1 MLPST
6 TSPSDSRRLINQ
18 PPPPSAA
25 KNPQFLTN
33 RPSKRESS
41 SVFRCTR
48 GIKRDSSRSA
58 RPRCLEFRLKN
69 EIPRPRDRRQGDSPH
84 TWRGDSRNAATG
96 TGGEGGRGSDFLT
109 FLTTAILVRAIPWFR
124 CRAKALKPRDVRIF
138 GEKEIAFEVTL
149 AGRWDIG
156 YVARLKGE
164 GRERLIFSSRAFWT
178 NWKRDDKS
186 FSMIARNW
194 TEESWSLDYN
204 F

>member
-69 EIPRPRDRRQGDSPH
+69 EIPRPQGSSP
-84 TWRGDSRNAATG
+84 
-96 TGGEGGRGSDFLT
+96 GGFP
-109 FLTTAILVRAIPWFR
+109 A
-124 CRAKALKPRDVRIF
+124 
-138 GEKEIAFEVTL
+138 
-149 AGRWDIG
+149 
-156 YVARLKGE
+156 YVARWQPKCRDEERGR
-164 GRERLIFSSRAFWT
+164 GRERQEERLSYFSYYRDISPRDSLISVPR
-178 NWKRDDKS
+178 KS
-186 FSMIARNW
+186 FKAARREDFWGKGNCVRGDARAEMRYW
-194 TEESWSLDYN
+194 LRCAS
-204 F
+204 

>member
-84 TWRGDSRNAATG
+84 TWRGDSRNAATRN
-96 TGGEGGRGSDFLT
+96 GGRGRERQEERLSYFSYYRD
-109 FLTTAILVRAIPWFR
+109 IS
-124 CRAKALKPRDVRIF
+124 PRDS
-138 GEKEIAFEVTL
+138 
-149 AGRWDIG
+149 
-156 YVARLKGE
+156 
-164 GRERLIFSSRAFWT
+164 LISVPR
-178 NWKRDDKS
+178 KS
-186 FSMIARNW
+186 FKAARREDFWGKGNCVRGDARGEMRYW
-194 TEESWSLDYN
+194 LRCAS
-204 F
+204 